1 MVLLWVVIGLLAVA
15 VMGLLLKVLY
25 LKKSAREIEAAF
37 SIKLSEDTNTLIDIS
52 SRDPDMRRLAT
63 SINGQL
69 RQLRRERLRYQHGD
83 QELKTAVTNISH
95 DLRTPLTAISGYLE
109 LLEQEEKSETVQR
122 YLAQIE
128 NRTEAMKQLTAELFR
143 YSIVTSVQKLKQEP
157 IDMVSALETSLL
169 SFYGAMQEQ
178 GISPVLEL
186 PERPVVRYLDPGA
199 VSRIFS
205 NIIGNALKYSDG
217 DLEVSMSE
225 RGTIIFSNKAK
236 GLDSVTVGRLF
247 DRFFTV
253 EANRHSTGLGLSIAR
268 TLTEQMGGQINADF
282 KNGRLSIIVSFQ

>member
-1 MVLLWVVIGLLAVA
+1 MVLLWVVIGLLTVA

-69 RQLRRERLRYQHGD
+69 RQLRRERLRYQQGD
-83 QELKTAVTNISH
+83 QELKTAVTNLSH

-109 LLEQEEKSETVQR
+109 LLGREEKCDTVRR

-128 NRTEAMKQLTAELFR
+128 NRTEAMKQLTEELFR
-143 YSIVTSVQKLKQEP
+143 YSMVTSVQKLKQEP
-157 IDMVSALETSLL
+157 IDIVSALETSLL
-169 SFYGAMQEQ
+169 SFYGAMQER

-186 PERPVVRYLDPGA
+186 PERPVVRLLDPDA
-199 VSRIFS
+199 LNRIFS
-205 NIIGNALKYSDG
+205 NIISNALKYSDG
-217 DLEVSMSE
+217 DLAVSMSE
-225 RGTIIFSNKAK
+225 DGEIVFSNRAE
-236 GLDSVTVGRLF
+236 GLDAVTVGRLF

-253 EANRHSTGLGLSIAR
+253 ETGRRSTGLGLSIAR
-268 TLTEQMGGQINADF
+268 TLAEQMGGSIRAEYQNE
-282 KNGRLSIIVSFQ
+282 RLSIIVRFG

>member
-1 MVLLWVVIGLLAVA
+1 MVLPWVVIGLLAVA

-128 NRTEAMKQLTAELFR
+128 NRTEAMKQLTEELFR

-157 IDMVSALETSLL
+157 IDMVSTLETSLL